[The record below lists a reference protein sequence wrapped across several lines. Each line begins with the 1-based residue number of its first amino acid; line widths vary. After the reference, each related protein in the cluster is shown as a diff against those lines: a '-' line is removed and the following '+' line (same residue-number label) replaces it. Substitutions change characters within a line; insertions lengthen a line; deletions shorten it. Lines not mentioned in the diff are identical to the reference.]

1 MRSAS
6 LVVCSLFLLLVGSAQ
21 AGPPCICHQ
30 FDIGDARSL
39 PWGESEMG
47 ESRDYDLSKLVPDTL
62 RILDESD
69 SALVHAETLRRA
81 AIYCDRNFKLEA
93 RLMLALMERVIDSDR
108 RVKPIPLASFD
119 AGYFGACL
127 DELGSEIDVDAVGWM
142 EQDIGR
148 GDPGVALGAALV
160 LSMQGKKGRVRAR
173 SHLRSILTMK
183 TDDRVRLVRKNLA
196 TYAKREYD
204 PVGRI
209 VRELEKELA
218 TKGGK

>member
-1 MRSAS
+1 
-6 LVVCSLFLLLVGSAQ
+6 
-21 AGPPCICHQ
+21 
-30 FDIGDARSL
+30 
-39 PWGESEMG
+39 MG
-47 ESRDYDLSKLVPDTL
+47 ESREYNLSKLVPDTL
-62 RILDESD
+62 RILEESD

-148 GDPGVALGAALV
+148 GDPGVPLGAALV
-160 LSMQGKKGRVRAR
+160 LAIQGEKGRARAR
-173 SHLRSILTMK
+173 GHLRTILQMK

-209 VRELEKELA
+209 VRELQKELGEKESGA
-218 TKGGK
+218 K